1 VPRSSSNLFARLFAL
16 VAGLLFWAGA
26 FGAEPLDLPAIK
38 DKGVIRIALY
48 KDYPPYSAN
57 NGGIDFDVAGAVAK
71 KLGVRLDP
79 IWFEADEN
87 VDDDLRNM
95 VWKGHYLGTGPADAM
110 IHAPID
116 PELARRNDR
125 VKLVAPYYRDK
136 LELVRDVERLP
147 QIDDLSF
154 LKTEY
159 IGAEEASLASVVLL
173 SIEGGRYRD
182 RIRHYKNATLA
193 VAAMQRGEVAA
204 VLGQHGEVQ
213 GLSKGNANARYSPLP
228 LPGALVNRQWVVGMA
243 VKANH
248 SALGNAIEK
257 AMTELEAEG
266 ELQKIFAK
274 HGVGYIKP

>member
-1 VPRSSSNLFARLFAL
+1 MPRSRIKFLGAL
-16 VAGLLFWAGA
+16 AGLLLWAGA
-26 FGAEPLDLPAIK
+26 VVAEPLDLPAIK
-38 DKGVIRIALY
+38 DKGVIRVALY
-48 KDYPPYSAN
+48 KDYPPYSAK
-57 NGGIDFDVAGAVAK
+57 NGGIDFEVAGAVAK

-95 VWKGHYLGTGPADAM
+95 VWKGHYLGVGPADAM

-147 QIDDLSF
+147 RIDDMSF
-154 LKTEY
+154 LKDQY
-159 IGAEEASLASVVLL
+159 IGAEEASLASIILL

-182 RIRHYKNATLA
+182 RIRHFKNATLA
-193 VAAMQRGEVAA
+193 IEAMKRGEVVA
-204 VLGQHGEVQ
+204 VLAQHGEVQ
-213 GLSKGNANARYSPLP
+213 GLSKGDANARYSQLP
-228 LPGALVNRQWVVGMA
+228 LAGALVNRQWVVGMA

-248 SALGNAIEK
+248 DALAKAIET
-257 AMTELEAEG
+257 AMTELVAEG
-266 ELQKIFAK
+266 ELEKIFAR
-274 HGVGYIKP
+274 HGVSYLKP

>member
-1 VPRSSSNLFARLFAL
+1 MHRSRINFFGAL
-16 VAGLLFWAGA
+16 AALLIWVGSVV
-26 FGAEPLDLPAIK
+26 AEPLDLPAIK
-38 DKGVIRIALY
+38 EKGVIRIALY

-57 NGGIDFDVAGAVAK
+57 NGGIDYEVAGAIAK

-79 IWFEADEN
+79 IWFDADEN

-95 VWKGHYLGTGPADAM
+95 VWKGHYLGIGPADAM

-147 QIDDLSF
+147 QIDDMAF
-154 LKTEY
+154 LKDMY
-159 IGAEEASLASVVLL
+159 IGAEEASLASIVLL

-182 RIRHYKNATLA
+182 RIRHFKNATQA
-193 VAAMQRGEVAA
+193 IAAMQRGEVVA

-213 GLSKGNANARYSPLP
+213 GLSKGEAKARYSQLP

-248 SALGNAIEK
+248 DALAKAIET
-257 AMTELEAEG
+257 AMTELAAEG
-266 ELQKIFAK
+266 ELEKIFAR
-274 HGVGYIKP
+274 HGVAYLKP